1 MKRFVLS
8 MILLLVALG
17 MFAQETAHD
26 VIITHDAQR
35 IDAVITE
42 VSAVEVK
49 YKQANFPTGPT
60 FVVAIDDIAT
70 IIYSNGKVQAFQKKA
85 TQPTQVVQQGG
96 YSPYGNQTAQNYNDI
111 FLLGTKPAKQKKQ
124 YPAPFIG
131 MSAGMGGS
139 FGPYYRSL
147 DGAFSLDM
155 AGSCNERFALGAYLK
170 YQSVA
175 SLSAGMIFL
184 HGNHNEGTAFMWGI
198 GFLGSF
204 WRDWYNV
211 PYVQQ
216 DGIDITYD
224 RRIEEQYGG
233 ELRLGCKLKSSWYM
247 WLDVS
252 ARSAEIHTEY
262 HSYTM
267 SILRYYNTYNYYQL
281 DCVHSY
287 VLAASLSVGYKFPI
301 KKKSNNKV
309 EGAL

>member
-8 MILLLVALG
+8 MMLLLVALG
-17 MFAQETAHD
+17 IFSQEAVND

-85 TQPTQVVQQGG
+85 TQPVQQSE
-96 YSPYGNQTAQNYNDI
+96 YSPYGNQASQNYNDI
-111 FLLGTKPAKQKKQ
+111 FLLGAKSPKQKKQ

-131 MSAGMGGS
+131 VSAGVGGS

-155 AGSCNERFALGAYLK
+155 AGSCNDKFALGAYLK

-184 HGNHNEGTAFMWGI
+184 HGNHNEGAAFMWGM
-198 GFLGSF
+198 GFLGAMP
-204 WRDWYNV
+204 RRLYNQPV
-211 PYVQQ
+211 PTMPNDEYLAMNRKIYYQL
-216 DGIDITYD
+216 
-224 RRIEEQYGG
+224 GG
-233 ELRLGCKLKSSWYM
+233 ELRLGCKFRSSWYM
-247 WLDVS
+247 WLDIS
-252 ARSAEIHTEY
+252 ARFAEVGTEFHHFAY
-262 HSYTM
+262 HFSYGD
-267 SILRYYNTYNYYQL
+267 TYE
-281 DCVHSY
+281 DIGWEDSY
-287 VLAASLSVGYKFPI
+287 IIATSLSVGYKFPI
-301 KKKSNNKV
+301 KQKSKQIE
-309 EGAL
+309 EGVL

>member
-8 MILLLVALG
+8 MMMLLMALG
-17 MFAQETAHD
+17 MFSQEAAND

-49 YKQANFPTGPT
+49 YKQANFQNGPT
-60 FVVAIDDIAT
+60 FVLAIEDIAT

-85 TQPTQVVQQGG
+85 TQPVQQSE

-111 FLLGTKPAKQKKQ
+111 FLLGAKSPKQKKQ

-131 MSAGMGGS
+131 VSAGVGGS

-155 AGSCNERFALGAYLK
+155 AGSCNDKFALGAYLK

-184 HGNHNEGTAFMWGI
+184 HGNHNEGAVFMWGM
-198 GFLGSF
+198 GFLGAMP
-204 WRDWYNV
+204 RRLYNQPV
-211 PYVQQ
+211 PTMPNDEYLAMN
-216 DGIDITYD
+216 
-224 RRIEEQYGG
+224 RRIYYQLGG
-233 ELRLGCKLKSSWYM
+233 ELRLGCKFRSSWYM
-247 WLDVS
+247 WLDIS
-252 ARSAEIHTEY
+252 ARFAEVGTEFHHFAY
-262 HSYTM
+262 HFSYGD
-267 SILRYYNTYNYYQL
+267 TYE
-281 DCVHSY
+281 DIGWEDSY
-287 VLAASLSVGYKFPI
+287 IIATSLSVGYKFPI
-301 KKKSNNKV
+301 KQNRQR
-309 EGAL
+309 

>member
-8 MILLLVALG
+8 MMMLLMALG
-17 MFAQETAHD
+17 MLAQDAAHD

-85 TQPTQVVQQGG
+85 TQPVQQSE

-111 FLLGTKPAKQKKQ
+111 FLLGAKSPKQKKQ

-131 MSAGMGGS
+131 VSAGVGGS

-155 AGSCNERFALGAYLK
+155 AGSCNDKFALGVYLK

-184 HGNHNEGTAFMWGI
+184 HGNHNEGAAFMWGM
-198 GFLGSF
+198 GFLGAMP
-204 WRDWYNV
+204 RRLYNQPV
-211 PYVQQ
+211 PTMPNDEYLAMNRKIYYQL
-216 DGIDITYD
+216 
-224 RRIEEQYGG
+224 GG
-233 ELRLGCKLKSSWYM
+233 ELRLGCKFRSSWYM
-247 WLDVS
+247 WLDIS
-252 ARSAEIHTEY
+252 ARFAEVGTEFHHFAY
-262 HSYTM
+262 HFSYGD
-267 SILRYYNTYNYYQL
+267 TYE
-281 DCVHSY
+281 DIGWEDSY
-287 VLAASLSVGYKFPI
+287 IIATSLSVGYKFPI
-301 KKKSNNKV
+301 KQKSKQIE
-309 EGAL
+309 EGVL

>member
-8 MILLLVALG
+8 MMLLLVALG
-17 MFAQETAHD
+17 IFSQEAAHD

-85 TQPTQVVQQGG
+85 TQPVQQSE

-111 FLLGTKPAKQKKQ
+111 FLLGAKSPKQKKQ

-131 MSAGMGGS
+131 VSAGVGGS

-155 AGSCNERFALGAYLK
+155 AGSCNDRFALGAYLK

-184 HGNHNEGTAFMWGI
+184 HGNHNEGAAFMWGM
-198 GFLGSF
+198 GFLGAMP
-204 WRDWYNV
+204 RRWYNLPV
-211 PYVQQ
+211 PTMPNDEQL
-216 DGIDITYD
+216 TMN
-224 RRIEEQYGG
+224 RRIIYQLGG
-233 ELRLGCKLKSSWYM
+233 ELRLGYKFTSSWYM
-247 WLDVS
+247 WLDIS
-252 ARSAEIHTEY
+252 ARFAEVDTDYNHFALY
-262 HSYTM
+262 MKGGHNDNWPNSYIIAM
-267 SILRYYNTYNYYQL
+267 
-281 DCVHSY
+281 
-287 VLAASLSVGYKFPI
+287 SLSVGYKFPI
-301 KKKSNNKV
+301 KQKSTKIE
-309 EGAL
+309 EGVL

>member
-1 MKRFVLS
+1 M
-8 MILLLVALG
+8 MMLLMALG
-17 MFAQETAHD
+17 MLAQDAAHD

-60 FVVAIDDIAT
+60 FVLAIDDIAT

-85 TQPTQVVQQGG
+85 TQPVQQSE

-111 FLLGTKPAKQKKQ
+111 FLLGAKPAKQKKQ

-131 MSAGMGGS
+131 VSAGVGGS

-155 AGSCNERFALGAYLK
+155 AGSCNDKFALGAYLK

-184 HGNHNEGTAFMWGI
+184 HGNHNEGAAFMWGM
-198 GFLGSF
+198 GFLGAMP
-204 WRDWYNV
+204 RRLYNQPV
-211 PYVQQ
+211 PTMPNDEYLAMN
-216 DGIDITYD
+216 
-224 RRIEEQYGG
+224 RRIYYQLGG
-233 ELRLGCKLKSSWYM
+233 ELRLGCKFRSSWYM
-247 WLDVS
+247 WLDIS
-252 ARSAEIHTEY
+252 ARFAEVGTEFHHFAY
-262 HSYTM
+262 HFSYGD
-267 SILRYYNTYNYYQL
+267 TYE
-281 DCVHSY
+281 DIGWEDSY
-287 VLAASLSVGYKFPI
+287 IIATSLSVGYKFPI
-301 KKKSNNKV
+301 KQKSTKIE
-309 EGAL
+309 EGVL

>member
-8 MILLLVALG
+8 MMLLLVALG
-17 MFAQETAHD
+17 IFSQEAVND

-85 TQPTQVVQQGG
+85 TQPVQQSE

-111 FLLGTKPAKQKKQ
+111 FLLGAKSPKQKKQ

-131 MSAGMGGS
+131 VSAGVGGS

-155 AGSCNERFALGAYLK
+155 AGSCNDKFALGVYLK

-184 HGNHNEGTAFMWGI
+184 HGNHNEGAAFMWGM
-198 GFLGSF
+198 GFLGAMP
-204 WRDWYNV
+204 RRLYNQPV
-211 PYVQQ
+211 PTMPNDEYLAMNRKIYYQL
-216 DGIDITYD
+216 
-224 RRIEEQYGG
+224 GG
-233 ELRLGCKLKSSWYM
+233 ELRLGCKFRSSWYM
-247 WLDVS
+247 WLDIS
-252 ARSAEIHTEY
+252 ARFAEVGTEFHHFAY
-262 HSYTM
+262 HFSYGD
-267 SILRYYNTYNYYQL
+267 TYE
-281 DCVHSY
+281 DIGWEDSY
-287 VLAASLSVGYKFPI
+287 IIATSLSVGYKFPI
-301 KKKSNNKV
+301 KQKSKQIE
-309 EGAL
+309 EGVL

>member
-8 MILLLVALG
+8 MMLLLVALG
-17 MFAQETAHD
+17 IFSQEAVND

-85 TQPTQVVQQGG
+85 TQPVQQSE

-111 FLLGTKPAKQKKQ
+111 FLLGAKSPKQKKQ

-131 MSAGMGGS
+131 VSAGVGGS

-155 AGSCNERFALGAYLK
+155 AGSCNDKFALGAYLK

-184 HGNHNEGTAFMWGI
+184 HGNHNEGAAFMWGM
-198 GFLGSF
+198 GFLGAMP
-204 WRDWYNV
+204 RRLYNQPV
-211 PYVQQ
+211 PTMPNDEYLAMNRKIYYQL
-216 DGIDITYD
+216 
-224 RRIEEQYGG
+224 GG
-233 ELRLGCKLKSSWYM
+233 ELRLGCKFRSSWYM
-247 WLDVS
+247 WLDIS
-252 ARSAEIHTEY
+252 ARFAEVGTEFHHFAY
-262 HSYTM
+262 HFSYGD
-267 SILRYYNTYNYYQL
+267 TYE
-281 DCVHSY
+281 DIGWEDSY
-287 VLAASLSVGYKFPI
+287 IIATGLSVGYKFPI
-301 KKKSNNKV
+301 KQKSKQIE
-309 EGAL
+309 EGVL

>member
-1 MKRFVLS
+1 M
-8 MILLLVALG
+8 MLLLVALG
-17 MFAQETAHD
+17 IFSQEAVND

-85 TQPTQVVQQGG
+85 TQPVQQSE

-111 FLLGTKPAKQKKQ
+111 FLLGAKSPKQKKQ

-131 MSAGMGGS
+131 VSAGVGGS

-155 AGSCNERFALGAYLK
+155 AGSCNDKFALGAYLK

-184 HGNHNEGTAFMWGI
+184 HGNHNEGAAFMWGM
-198 GFLGSF
+198 GFLGAMP
-204 WRDWYNV
+204 RRLYNQPV
-211 PYVQQ
+211 PTMPNDEYLAMNRKIYYQL
-216 DGIDITYD
+216 
-224 RRIEEQYGG
+224 GG
-233 ELRLGCKLKSSWYM
+233 ELRLGCKFRSSWYM
-247 WLDVS
+247 WLDIS
-252 ARSAEIHTEY
+252 ARFAEVGTEFHHFAY
-262 HSYTM
+262 HFSYGD
-267 SILRYYNTYNYYQL
+267 TYE
-281 DCVHSY
+281 DIGWEDSY
-287 VLAASLSVGYKFPI
+287 IIATSLSVGYKFPI
-301 KKKSNNKV
+301 KQKSTKIE
-309 EGAL
+309 EGVL

>member
-17 MFAQETAHD
+17 LFAQETAHD

-42 VSAVEVK
+42 VSAKEVK
-49 YKQANFPTGPT
+49 YKQANFPNGPT

-70 IIYSNGKVQAFQKKA
+70 IIYSNGKVQAFQKGA
-85 TQPTQVVQQGG
+85 TPSTPTVQQSG
-96 YSPYGNQTAQNYNDI
+96 YSPYGNQGLQNYNDI
-111 FLLGTKPAKQKKQ
+111 FLLGAKPKKPKKQ

-155 AGSCNERFALGAYLK
+155 AGSCNNRFALGAYLK

-184 HGNHNEGTAFMWGI
+184 HGNHNEGAAFMWGM
-198 GFLGSF
+198 GFLGAMP
-204 WRDWYNV
+204 RRWYNLPV
-211 PYVQQ
+211 PTMPNDEQL
-216 DGIDITYD
+216 TMD
-224 RRIEEQYGG
+224 RKIYYQLGG
-233 ELRLGCKLKSSWYM
+233 ELRLGYKFTSSWYM
-247 WLDVS
+247 WLDIS
-252 ARSAEIHTEY
+252 ARYAEAYTEY
-262 HSYTM
+262 NHSAY
-267 SILRYYNTYNYYQL
+267 RFKFGRTYHETGWE
-281 DCVHSY
+281 DSY
-287 VLAASLSVGYKFPI
+287 IIAASLSVGYKFPI
-301 KKKSNNKV
+301 KQKSTKIE
-309 EGAL
+309 EGVL

>member
-8 MILLLVALG
+8 MMLLLVALG
-17 MFAQETAHD
+17 IFSQEAAHD

-60 FVVAIDDIAT
+60 FVLAIDDIAT

-85 TQPTQVVQQGG
+85 TQPVQQSE

-111 FLLGTKPAKQKKQ
+111 FLLGAKPAKQKKQ

-131 MSAGMGGS
+131 VSAGVGGS

-147 DGAFSLDM
+147 DGALSLDM
-155 AGSCNERFALGAYLK
+155 AGSCNDRFALGAYLK

-184 HGNHNEGTAFMWGI
+184 HGNHNEGAAFMWGM
-198 GFLGSF
+198 GFLGAMP
-204 WRDWYNV
+204 RKWYDLSV
-211 PYVQQ
+211 PTMPNDEQL
-216 DGIDITYD
+216 TMD
-224 RRIEEQYGG
+224 RRIVYQLGG
-233 ELRLGCKLKSSWYM
+233 ELRLGYKFTSSWYM

-252 ARSAEIHTEY
+252 ARFAEVDTDYY
-262 HSYTM
+262 HSAYRFQYGYT
-267 SILRYYNTYNYYQL
+267 THHTGPE
-281 DCVHSY
+281 DSY
-287 VLAASLSVGYKFPI
+287 IIATSLSVGYKFPI
-301 KKKSNNKV
+301 KQKSTKIE
-309 EGAL
+309 EGVL

>member
-1 MKRFVLS
+1 MCMKRFVLS
-8 MILLLVALG
+8 IMLLLVALG
-17 MFAQETAHD
+17 IFSQEAAND

-85 TQPTQVVQQGG
+85 TQPVQQSE

-111 FLLGTKPAKQKKQ
+111 FLLGAKSPKQKKQ

-131 MSAGMGGS
+131 VSAGVGGS

-155 AGSCNERFALGAYLK
+155 AGSCNDKFALGAYLK

-184 HGNHNEGTAFMWGI
+184 HGNHNEGAAFMWGM
-198 GFLGSF
+198 GFLGAMP
-204 WRDWYNV
+204 RRLYNQPV
-211 PYVQQ
+211 PTMPNDEYLAMNRKIYYQL
-216 DGIDITYD
+216 
-224 RRIEEQYGG
+224 GG
-233 ELRLGCKLKSSWYM
+233 ELRLGCKLRSSWYM
-247 WLDVS
+247 WLDIS
-252 ARSAEIHTEY
+252 ARFAEVNTDYHHSAYSFKYGSPIHTTSWED
-262 HSYTM
+262 SYIIAT
-267 SILRYYNTYNYYQL
+267 
-281 DCVHSY
+281 
-287 VLAASLSVGYKFPI
+287 SLSVGYKFPI
-301 KKKSNNKV
+301 KQKSTKIE
-309 EGAL
+309 EGVL

>member
-1 MKRFVLS
+1 MKRFILS
-8 MILLLVALG
+8 MMMLLMALG
-17 MFAQETAHD
+17 MLAQDAAHD

-60 FVVAIDDIAT
+60 FVLAIDDIAT

-85 TQPTQVVQQGG
+85 TQPVQQSE

-111 FLLGTKPAKQKKQ
+111 FLLGAKPAKQKKQ

-131 MSAGMGGS
+131 VSAGVGGS

-155 AGSCNERFALGAYLK
+155 AGSCNDKFALGVYLK

-184 HGNHNEGTAFMWGI
+184 HGNHNEGAAFMWGM
-198 GFLGSF
+198 GFLGAMP
-204 WRDWYNV
+204 RRWYNLPV
-211 PYVQQ
+211 PTMPNDEYLAMN
-216 DGIDITYD
+216 
-224 RRIEEQYGG
+224 RRIYYQLGG
-233 ELRLGCKLKSSWYM
+233 ELRLGCKFTSSWYM
-247 WLDVS
+247 WLDIS
-252 ARSAEIHTEY
+252 ARFAEVGTEFHHFAY
-262 HSYTM
+262 HFSYGD
-267 SILRYYNTYNYYQL
+267 TYE
-281 DCVHSY
+281 DIGWEDSY
-287 VLAASLSVGYKFPI
+287 IIATSLSVGYKFPI
-301 KKKSNNKV
+301 KQKSTKIE
-309 EGAL
+309 EGVL

>member
-8 MILLLVALG
+8 MMLLLVALG
-17 MFAQETAHD
+17 IFSQEAAHD

-85 TQPTQVVQQGG
+85 TQPVQQSE
-96 YSPYGNQTAQNYNDI
+96 YSPYGNQASQNYNDI
-111 FLLGTKPAKQKKQ
+111 FLLGAKPAKQKKQ
-124 YPAPFIG
+124 YLAPFIG

-139 FGPYYRSL
+139 FGPYYSSL

-155 AGSCNERFALGAYLK
+155 AGSCNDKFALGAYLK

-184 HGNHNEGTAFMWGI
+184 HGNHNEGAAFMWGM
-198 GFLGSF
+198 GFLGAMPRK
-204 WRDWYNV
+204 WRNLPV
-211 PYVQQ
+211 PTMPNDEQLTMV
-216 DGIDITYD
+216 
-224 RRIEEQYGG
+224 RRIYYQLGG
-233 ELRLGCKLKSSWYM
+233 ELRLGYKFTSSWYM
-247 WLDVS
+247 WLDIS
-252 ARSAEIHTEY
+252 ARFAEVGTEFHHFAY
-262 HSYTM
+262 HFSYGD
-267 SILRYYNTYNYYQL
+267 TYE
-281 DCVHSY
+281 DIGWEDSY
-287 VLAASLSVGYKFPI
+287 IIATSLSVGYKFPI
-301 KKKSNNKV
+301 KQKSTKIE
-309 EGAL
+309 EGVL

>member
-8 MILLLVALG
+8 MMMLLMALG
-17 MFAQETAHD
+17 MFSQEAAND

-60 FVVAIDDIAT
+60 FVLAIEDIAT

-85 TQPTQVVQQGG
+85 TQPVQQSE

-111 FLLGTKPAKQKKQ
+111 FLLGAKSPKQKKQ

-131 MSAGMGGS
+131 VSAGVGGS

-155 AGSCNERFALGAYLK
+155 AGSCNDKFALGAYLK

-184 HGNHNEGTAFMWGI
+184 HGNHNEGAAFMWGM
-198 GFLGSF
+198 GFLGAMP
-204 WRDWYNV
+204 RRLYNQPV
-211 PYVQQ
+211 PTMPNDEYLAMNRKIYYQL
-216 DGIDITYD
+216 
-224 RRIEEQYGG
+224 GG
-233 ELRLGCKLKSSWYM
+233 ELRLGCKFRSSWYM
-247 WLDVS
+247 WLDIS
-252 ARSAEIHTEY
+252 ARFAEVGTEFHHFAY
-262 HSYTM
+262 HFSYGD
-267 SILRYYNTYNYYQL
+267 TYE
-281 DCVHSY
+281 DIGWEDSY
-287 VLAASLSVGYKFPI
+287 IIATSLSVGYKFPI
-301 KKKSNNKV
+301 KQKSTKIE
-309 EGAL
+309 EGVL

>member
-8 MILLLVALG
+8 MMMLLMALG
-17 MFAQETAHD
+17 MFSQEAAND

-49 YKQANFPTGPT
+49 YKQANFQNGPT
-60 FVVAIDDIAT
+60 FVLAIEDIAT

-85 TQPTQVVQQGG
+85 TQPVQQSE

-111 FLLGTKPAKQKKQ
+111 FLLGAKSPKQKKQ

-131 MSAGMGGS
+131 VSAGVGGS

-155 AGSCNERFALGAYLK
+155 AGSCNDKFALGAYLK

-184 HGNHNEGTAFMWGI
+184 HGNHNEGAAFMWGM
-198 GFLGSF
+198 GFLGAMP
-204 WRDWYNV
+204 RRLYNQPV
-211 PYVQQ
+211 PTMPNDEYLAMNRKIYYQL
-216 DGIDITYD
+216 
-224 RRIEEQYGG
+224 GG
-233 ELRLGCKLKSSWYM
+233 ELRLGCKFRSSWYM
-247 WLDVS
+247 WLDIS
-252 ARSAEIHTEY
+252 ARFAEVGTEFHHFAY
-262 HSYTM
+262 HFSYGD
-267 SILRYYNTYNYYQL
+267 TYE
-281 DCVHSY
+281 DIGWEDSY
-287 VLAASLSVGYKFPI
+287 IIATSLSVGYKFPI
-301 KKKSNNKV
+301 KQKSTKIE
-309 EGAL
+309 EGVL

>member
-8 MILLLVALG
+8 MMLLLVALG
-17 MFAQETAHD
+17 IFSQEAAND

-85 TQPTQVVQQGG
+85 TQPVQQSE

-111 FLLGTKPAKQKKQ
+111 FLLGAKSPKQKKQ

-131 MSAGMGGS
+131 VSAGVGGS

-155 AGSCNERFALGAYLK
+155 AGSCNDKFALGAYLK

-184 HGNHNEGTAFMWGI
+184 HGNHNEGAAFMWGM
-198 GFLGSF
+198 GFLGAMP
-204 WRDWYNV
+204 RRWYNLPV
-211 PYVQQ
+211 PTMPNDEHLTMNRKIYYQL
-216 DGIDITYD
+216 
-224 RRIEEQYGG
+224 GG
-233 ELRLGCKLKSSWYM
+233 ELRLGYKFTSSWYM
-247 WLDVS
+247 WLDIS
-252 ARSAEIHTEY
+252 ARFAEVDTDYNHFTLY
-262 HSYTM
+262 MKGGHNDNWPNSYIM
-267 SILRYYNTYNYYQL
+267 
-281 DCVHSY
+281 
-287 VLAASLSVGYKFPI
+287 AASLSVGYKFPI
-301 KKKSNNKV
+301 KQKSKQIE
-309 EGAL
+309 EGVL

>member
-8 MILLLVALG
+8 MMLLLVALG
-17 MFAQETAHD
+17 IFSQEAAND

-49 YKQANFPTGPT
+49 YKQANFQNGPT
-60 FVVAIDDIAT
+60 FVLAIEDIAT

-85 TQPTQVVQQGG
+85 TQPVQQSE

-111 FLLGTKPAKQKKQ
+111 FLLGAKSPKQKKQ

-131 MSAGMGGS
+131 VSAGVGGS

-155 AGSCNERFALGAYLK
+155 AGSCNDKFALGAYLK

-184 HGNHNEGTAFMWGI
+184 HGNHNEGAAFMWGM
-198 GFLGSF
+198 GFLGAMP
-204 WRDWYNV
+204 RRLYNQPV
-211 PYVQQ
+211 PTMPNDEYLAMNRKIYYQL
-216 DGIDITYD
+216 
-224 RRIEEQYGG
+224 GG
-233 ELRLGCKLKSSWYM
+233 ELRLGCKFRSSWYM
-247 WLDVS
+247 WLDIS
-252 ARSAEIHTEY
+252 ARFAEVGTEFHHFAY
-262 HSYTM
+262 HFSYGD
-267 SILRYYNTYNYYQL
+267 TYE
-281 DCVHSY
+281 DIGWEDSY
-287 VLAASLSVGYKFPI
+287 IIATSLSVGYKFPI
-301 KKKSNNKV
+301 KQKSTKIE
-309 EGAL
+309 EGVL

>member
-8 MILLLVALG
+8 MMMLLMALG
-17 MFAQETAHD
+17 MLAQDAAHD

-60 FVVAIDDIAT
+60 FVLAIDDIAT

-85 TQPTQVVQQGG
+85 TQPVQQSE

-111 FLLGTKPAKQKKQ
+111 FLLGAKPAKQKKQ

-131 MSAGMGGS
+131 VSAGVGGS

-155 AGSCNERFALGAYLK
+155 AGSCNDKFALGAYLK

-184 HGNHNEGTAFMWGI
+184 HGNHNEGAAFMWGM
-198 GFLGSF
+198 GFLGAMP
-204 WRDWYNV
+204 RRLYNQPV
-211 PYVQQ
+211 PTMPNDEYLAMNRKIYYQL
-216 DGIDITYD
+216 
-224 RRIEEQYGG
+224 GG
-233 ELRLGCKLKSSWYM
+233 ELRLGCKFRSSWYM
-247 WLDVS
+247 WLDIS
-252 ARSAEIHTEY
+252 ARFAEVGTEFHHFAY
-262 HSYTM
+262 HFSYGD
-267 SILRYYNTYNYYQL
+267 TYE
-281 DCVHSY
+281 DIGWEDSY
-287 VLAASLSVGYKFPI
+287 IIATSLSVGYKFPI
-301 KKKSNNKV
+301 KQKSTKIE
-309 EGAL
+309 EGVL

>member
-8 MILLLVALG
+8 MMLLLVALG
-17 MFAQETAHD
+17 IFSQEAAND

-49 YKQANFPTGPT
+49 YKQANFQNGPT
-60 FVVAIDDIAT
+60 FVLAIDDIAT
-70 IIYSNGKVQAFQKKA
+70 IIYSNGKVQAFQPKA
-85 TQPTQVVQQGG
+85 TPPTQTVQQGG

-111 FLLGTKPAKQKKQ
+111 FLLGAKPAKQKKQ

-155 AGSCNERFALGAYLK
+155 AGSCNNRFALGAYLK

-184 HGNHNEGTAFMWGI
+184 HGNHNEGAAFMWGM
-198 GFLGSF
+198 GFLGAMP
-204 WRDWYNV
+204 RRLYNQPV
-211 PYVQQ
+211 PTMPNDEQLTMV
-216 DGIDITYD
+216 
-224 RRIEEQYGG
+224 RRIYYQLGG
-233 ELRLGCKLKSSWYM
+233 ELRLGCKFTSSWYM
-247 WLDVS
+247 WLDIS
-252 ARSAEIHTEY
+252 ARHAEVGTEFHHFAHHFRYDRTY
-262 HSYTM
+262 HEGGREDSYIIAT
-267 SILRYYNTYNYYQL
+267 
-281 DCVHSY
+281 
-287 VLAASLSVGYKFPI
+287 SLSVGYKFPI
-301 KKKSNNKV
+301 KQKSTKIE
-309 EGAL
+309 EGVL

>member
-8 MILLLVALG
+8 MMMLLMALG
-17 MFAQETAHD
+17 MLAQDAAHD

-60 FVVAIDDIAT
+60 FVLAIDEIAT

-85 TQPTQVVQQGG
+85 TQPVQQSE

-111 FLLGTKPAKQKKQ
+111 FLLGAKPAKQKKQ

-131 MSAGMGGS
+131 VSAGVGGS

-155 AGSCNERFALGAYLK
+155 AGSCNDKFALGVYLK

-184 HGNHNEGTAFMWGI
+184 HGNHNEGAAFMWGM
-198 GFLGSF
+198 GFLGAMP
-204 WRDWYNV
+204 RRWYNLPV
-211 PYVQQ
+211 PTMPNDEYLAMN
-216 DGIDITYD
+216 
-224 RRIEEQYGG
+224 RRIYYQLGG
-233 ELRLGCKLKSSWYM
+233 ELRLGCKFTSSWYM
-247 WLDVS
+247 WLDIS
-252 ARSAEIHTEY
+252 ARFAEVGTEFHHFAY
-262 HSYTM
+262 HFSYGD
-267 SILRYYNTYNYYQL
+267 TYE
-281 DCVHSY
+281 DIGWEDSY
-287 VLAASLSVGYKFPI
+287 IIATSLSVGYKFPI
-301 KKKSNNKV
+301 KQKSTKIE
-309 EGAL
+309 EGVL

>member
-8 MILLLVALG
+8 MMLLLVALG
-17 MFAQETAHD
+17 IFSQEAAND

-85 TQPTQVVQQGG
+85 TQPVQQSE

-111 FLLGTKPAKQKKQ
+111 FLLGAKPAKQKKQ

-131 MSAGMGGS
+131 VSAGVGGS

-147 DGAFSLDM
+147 DGALSLDM
-155 AGSCNERFALGAYLK
+155 AGSCNDRFALGAYLK

-184 HGNHNEGTAFMWGI
+184 HGNHNEGAAFMWGI
-198 GFLGSF
+198 GFLGAMP
-204 WRDWYNV
+204 RRWYNLPV
-211 PYVQQ
+211 PTMPNDEYLAMNRKIYYQL
-216 DGIDITYD
+216 
-224 RRIEEQYGG
+224 GG
-233 ELRLGCKLKSSWYM
+233 ELRLGCKFRSSWYM
-247 WLDVS
+247 WLDIS
-252 ARSAEIHTEY
+252 ARFAEVNTDYHHSAYFFKYGSPIHTTSWED
-262 HSYTM
+262 SYIIAT
-267 SILRYYNTYNYYQL
+267 
-281 DCVHSY
+281 
-287 VLAASLSVGYKFPI
+287 SLSVGYKFPI
-301 KKKSNNKV
+301 KQKSTKIE
-309 EGAL
+309 EGVL